1 LALSNF
7 RMGDKSEQK
16 ILVLLYDPRGLTE
29 VTIIRP
35 GVAEVLQMVLE
46 PTVTV
51 SRAHRGQM
59 RRTQ

>member
-1 LALSNF
+1 
-7 RMGDKSEQK
+7 MGDKSEQK
-16 ILVLLYDPRGLTE
+16 ILVLIYDPRGLTE
-29 VTIIRP
+29 VTIVRP

-59 RRTQ
+59 RRTR